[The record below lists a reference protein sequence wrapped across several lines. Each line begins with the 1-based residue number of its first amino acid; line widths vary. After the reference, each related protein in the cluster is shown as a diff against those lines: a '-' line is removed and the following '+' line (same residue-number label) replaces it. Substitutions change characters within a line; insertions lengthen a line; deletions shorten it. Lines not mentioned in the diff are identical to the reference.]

1 MQYLL
6 KGRVLLSELEAV
18 RKEIEE
24 IDREILSLI
33 DKRVNLAERV
43 LESKRINGT
52 SINDR
57 KQNEVVINRALNTA
71 TELNLDVGSIKEI
84 FEILI
89 RMSIER
95 QNELSGKGSLP

>member
-1 MQYLL
+1 M
-6 KGRVLLSELEAV
+6 SELEAV

-24 IDREILSLI
+24 IDMEILSLI
-33 DKRVNLAERV
+33 GRRVNLAEKV
-43 LESKRINGT
+43 LESKRINGK
-52 SINDR
+52 SINDH
-57 KQNEVVINRALNTA
+57 KQNEIVISRALNAA
-71 TELNLDVGSIKEI
+71 TELNLDVGFVKAI

>member
-1 MQYLL
+1 M
-6 KGRVLLSELEAV
+6 SELEAV
-18 RKEIEE
+18 RKEIEK

-33 DKRVNLAERV
+33 DKRVSLSEKV

-57 KQNEVVINRALNTA
+57 KQNEVVINRALNAA
-71 TELNLDVGSIKEI
+71 TELNLDLGSIKEI
-84 FEILI
+84 YEILI

-95 QNELSGKGSLP
+95 QKELSGKGSLP

>member
-1 MQYLL
+1 M
-6 KGRVLLSELEAV
+6 SELEAV

-24 IDREILSLI
+24 IDWEILALI
-33 DKRVNLAERV
+33 DRRVNLAERV

-52 SINDR
+52 SINDQ

-71 TELNLDVGSIKEI
+71 TELNLDLGSIKAI

-95 QNELSGKGSLP
+95 QNELSGRGSLP

>member
-1 MQYLL
+1 M
-6 KGRVLLSELEAV
+6 SELKTV

-24 IDREILSLI
+24 IDVEILSLI
-33 DKRVNLAERV
+33 NRRVNLAEKV

-52 SINDR
+52 SINDH
-57 KQNEVVINRALNTA
+57 KQNEIVINRALNSA
-71 TELNLDVGSIKEI
+71 TELNLDVGSVKAI

-89 RMSIER
+89 KMSIER

>member
-1 MQYLL
+1 M
-6 KGRVLLSELEAV
+6 SELESV

-24 IDREILSLI
+24 IDNKILALI
-33 DKRVNLAERV
+33 DKRVNLAERI

-52 SINDR
+52 SINDQ
-57 KQNEVVINRALNTA
+57 KQNEVVINRALNAA
-71 TELNLDVGSIKEI
+71 TELNLDLGSIKAI

>member
-1 MQYLL
+1 
-6 KGRVLLSELEAV
+6 LSELESV

-24 IDREILSLI
+24 IDNKILALI
-33 DKRVNLAERV
+33 DKRVNLAERI

-52 SINDR
+52 SINDQ
-57 KQNEVVINRALNTA
+57 KQNEVVINRALNAA
-71 TELNLDVGSIKEI
+71 TELNLDLGSIKAI

>member
-1 MQYLL
+1 M
-6 KGRVLLSELEAV
+6 SELESI

-24 IDREILSLI
+24 IDREILALI
-33 DKRVNLAERV
+33 DRRVNLAERV

-52 SINDR
+52 LINDQ
-57 KQNEVVINRALNTA
+57 KQNEVVVNRALNAA
-71 TELNLDVGSIKEI
+71 TELNLDLGSIKAI

-95 QNELSGKGSLP
+95 QNELSGKGRLP

>member
-1 MQYLL
+1 
-6 KGRVLLSELEAV
+6 LSELESV

-24 IDREILSLI
+24 IDREILALI
-33 DKRVNLAERV
+33 DRRVNLAERI

-52 SINDR
+52 SINDQ
-57 KQNEVVINRALNTA
+57 KQNDVVINRALNAA
-71 TELNLDVGSIKEI
+71 TELNLDLGSIKAV

>member
-1 MQYLL
+1 MKGVTLL
-6 KGRVLLSELEAV
+6 TELEAV
-18 RKEIEE
+18 REKIEKIDMEILTL
-24 IDREILSLI
+24 IDR
-33 DKRVNLAERV
+33 RVNMAEKV

-52 SINDR
+52 SINDQ
-57 KQNEVVINRALNTA
+57 KQNEIVISRALNTA
-71 TELNLDVGSIKEI
+71 TELNLDLGSVKAI

>member
-1 MQYLL
+1 
-6 KGRVLLSELEAV
+6 LSELEAV

-24 IDREILSLI
+24 IDREILSLV
-33 DKRVNLAERV
+33 DRRVNLAEKV

-57 KQNEVVINRALNTA
+57 KQNEVVINRALNSA

-84 FEILI
+84 FEVLI

>member
-1 MQYLL
+1 
-6 KGRVLLSELEAV
+6 LSELEAV

-24 IDREILSLI
+24 IDMEILSLI
-33 DKRVNLAERV
+33 GRRVNLAEKV
-43 LESKRINGT
+43 LESKRINGK
-52 SINDR
+52 SINDH
-57 KQNEVVINRALNTA
+57 KQNEIVISRALNAA
-71 TELNLDVGSIKEI
+71 TELNLDVGFVKAI

>member
-1 MQYLL
+1 MKGVTLL
-6 KGRVLLSELEAV
+6 TKLEAV
-18 RKEIEE
+18 REKIEE
-24 IDREILSLI
+24 IDMEILSLI
-33 DKRVNLAERV
+33 DRRVNMAEKV

-52 SINDR
+52 SINDH
-57 KQNEVVINRALNTA
+57 KQNEIVISRALNIA
-71 TELNLDVGSIKEI
+71 TELNLDPGSVKAI

>member
-1 MQYLL
+1 MN
-6 KGRVLLSELEAV
+6 ELEAV

-33 DKRVNLAERV
+33 DRRVNLAEKV

>member
-1 MQYLL
+1 M
-6 KGRVLLSELEAV
+6 SELESI

-24 IDREILSLI
+24 IDREILALI
-33 DKRVNLAERV
+33 DRRVNLAERV

-52 SINDR
+52 LINDQ
-57 KQNEVVINRALNTA
+57 KQNEVVVNRALNAA
-71 TELNLDVGSIKEI
+71 TELNLDLGSIKAI

-95 QNELSGKGSLP
+95 QNELSGKVRLP

>member
-1 MQYLL
+1 M
-6 KGRVLLSELEAV
+6 SELESV

-24 IDREILSLI
+24 IDREILALI
-33 DKRVNLAERV
+33 DRRVNLAERV

-52 SINDR
+52 LINDQ
-57 KQNEVVINRALNTA
+57 KQNEVVVNRALNAA
-71 TELNLDVGSIKEI
+71 TELNLDLGSIKAI

-95 QNELSGKGSLP
+95 QNELSGKGNLP

>member
-1 MQYLL
+1 M
-6 KGRVLLSELEAV
+6 SELEVV

-24 IDREILSLI
+24 IDREILALI
-33 DKRVNLAERV
+33 SRRVNLAEKV

-57 KQNEVVINRALNTA
+57 TQNEVVINRAVSAA
-71 TELNLDVGSIKEI
+71 TELNLDVGFVKNI
-84 FEILI
+84 FDILI

-95 QNELSGKGSLP
+95 QEELSGKGNLP

>member
-1 MQYLL
+1 
-6 KGRVLLSELEAV
+6 LSELEAV

-24 IDREILSLI
+24 IDMKILALI
-33 DKRVNLAERV
+33 GKRVNLAEKV
-43 LESKRINGT
+43 LESKKINGT

-57 KQNEVVINRALNTA
+57 KQNEIVINRALNA
-71 TELNLDVGSIKEI
+71 AIEHNLDVGLVKEI

-95 QNELSGKGSLP
+95 QNELSGRGSLP

>member
-1 MQYLL
+1 M
-6 KGRVLLSELEAV
+6 SELEAV

-33 DKRVNLAERV
+33 DRRVNLAEKV

-57 KQNEVVINRALNTA
+57 KQNEVVINRALNVA
-71 TELNLDVGSIKEI
+71 TELNLDVGSVKEI
-84 FEILI
+84 YEILI

-95 QNELSGKGSLP
+95 QKELSGKGSLP

>member
-1 MQYLL
+1 MR
-6 KGRVLLSELEAV
+6 GVHLSELKSV

-24 IDREILSLI
+24 IDREILALI
-33 DKRVNLAERV
+33 DRRVNLAERV

-52 SINDR
+52 SINDQ
-57 KQNEVVINRALNTA
+57 KQNQVVINRALNAA
-71 TELNLDVGSIKEI
+71 TELNLDLGSIKAI

>member
-1 MQYLL
+1 M
-6 KGRVLLSELEAV
+6 SELEDV
-18 RKEIEE
+18 RREIEE
-24 IDREILSLI
+24 IDREILALI
-33 DKRVNLAERV
+33 DRRVNLAERV

-52 SINDR
+52 SINDQ
-57 KQNEVVINRALNTA
+57 KQNEVVINRALNAA
-71 TELNLDVGSIKEI
+71 TELNLDLGSIKAI

>member
-1 MQYLL
+1 LN
-6 KGRVLLSELEAV
+6 KLEAV

-24 IDREILSLI
+24 IDREILTLI
-33 DKRVNLAERV
+33 DRRVNLAERI

-52 SINDR
+52 SINDQ
-57 KQNEVVINRALNTA
+57 KQNEVVINRALNAA
-71 TELNLDVGSIKEI
+71 TELNLDLGSIKAV

>member
-1 MQYLL
+1 M
-6 KGRVLLSELEAV
+6 SELEAV

-95 QNELSGKGSLP
+95 QNELSGKGNLP